1 MVNMANISMNDI
13 KEILELIICVLGVV
27 IPLVVLIIAH
37 FDKKRMKLAE
47 QVIAYYCLQ
56 EEAVKWIQEL
66 APNEKKVKEQL
77 RKRAENHEENNRRIY
92 PTIAVKE
99 AEKYL

>member
-1 MVNMANISMNDI
+1 M
-13 KEILELIICVLGVV
+13 
-27 IPLVVLIIAH
+27 
-37 FDKKRMKLAE
+37 
-47 QVIAYYCLQ
+47 Q
-56 EEAVKWIQEL
+56 
-66 APNEKKVKEQL
+66 KKVKEQL

>member
-1 MVNMANISMNDI
+1 MINMENLTINDI
-13 KEILELIICVLGVV
+13 KDILELIISVLGVI
-27 IPLVVLIIAH
+27 IPLCILIKEH
-37 FDKKRMKLAE
+37 FDKKRTKLAK

-66 APNEKKVKEQL
+66 SPNEKKVKEEL
-77 RKRAENHEENNRRIY
+77 RNRAENNEANNQRIR
-92 PTIAVKE
+92 PTMAVKE

>member
-1 MVNMANISMNDI
+1 MVNVANISMNDI

-27 IPLVVLIIAH
+27 IPLVGLIIAH
-37 FDKKRMKLAE
+37 FDKKRKKLAE

>member
-1 MVNMANISMNDI
+1 MVNVANISMNDI

-27 IPLVVLIIAH
+27 IPLAVLIIAH
-37 FDKKRMKLAE
+37 FDKKRTKLAE
-47 QVIAYYCLQ
+47 QVIVYYCLQ

>member
-1 MVNMANISMNDI
+1 MVNVANISMNDI
-13 KEILELIICVLGVV
+13 KEILELIICVLGVI
-27 IPLVVLIIAH
+27 IPLVVLIIEY
-37 FDKKRMKLAE
+37 FDKKRTKLAE

>member
-1 MVNMANISMNDI
+1 MVNVANKSMNDI

-27 IPLVVLIIAH
+27 IPLVVLIIEH
-37 FDKKRMKLAE
+37 FDKKRTKLAE